1 MECNGEFYA
10 VTTSTNLIKI
20 FEIDKKSEVKQKS
33 WGRYFVD
40 TNNKSLGNI
49 LGLAL
54 NNDFS
59 KISLLSTDSLCIDQK
74 KVYIYNVDTDSF
86 FSQS

>member
-1 MECNGEFYA
+1 M
-10 VTTSTNLIKI
+10 
-20 FEIDKKSEVKQKS
+20 KQKS

-49 LGLAL
+49 RGLAL
-54 NNDFS
+54 NNDCS
-59 KISLLSTDSLCIDQK
+59 KISLLSTDSFGIDHM
-74 KVYIYNVDTDSF
+74 KVYIYKVDTYSF